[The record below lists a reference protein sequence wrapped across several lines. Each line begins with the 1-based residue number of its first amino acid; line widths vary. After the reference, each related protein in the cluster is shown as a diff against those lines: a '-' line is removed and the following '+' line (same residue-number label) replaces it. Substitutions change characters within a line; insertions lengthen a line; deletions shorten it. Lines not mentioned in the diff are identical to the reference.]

1 MMEKEELAVFITGD
15 PLAWRI
21 WLAGY
26 ETGLAQGHDD
36 ERHGME
42 NLADLTARRQFTLQ
56 ECGEHIKAELANTLT
71 MAEVRRARASTRPGN
86 YRGGPVAW
94 DSEGTGE

>member
-1 MMEKEELAVFITGD
+1 MMDEEDLAVFITAD

-21 WLAGY
+21 WLKGY

-36 ERHGME
+36 ERDGMD
-42 NLADLTARRQFTLQ
+42 NLADLTARRQLTLQ
-56 ECGEHIKAELANTLT
+56 DCERHIRAELANTLT
-71 MAEVRRARASTRPGN
+71 MAEVRRARASTRPGS

>member
-1 MMEKEELAVFITGD
+1 MMDEEELVAFITAD

-26 ETGLAQGHDD
+26 ESGLARGHDD
-36 ERHGME
+36 ERNGME
-42 NLADLTARRQFTLQ
+42 NLADLIARRQLTLQ
-56 ECGEHIKAELANTLT
+56 ACEQHIKAELANTLT
-71 MAEVRRARASTRPGN
+71 MAEVRAARASTRPGS

-94 DSEGTGE
+94 DSEGDR